1 MMSPLELTANIFNLA
16 SVFLANRNKVHTWW
30 VGIIGT
36 ALFAVVFYQVKLYA
50 DVTLQIFFIA
60 TSIYGWRNW
69 VSGGV
74 NKTELPITRIT
85 LTALT
90 CCFLASIVVVAS
102 YGFLLFRM
110 TDASYPYIDSMVLI
124 FSVVAQL
131 LLMARKL
138 ETWIFW
144 ILVDIIAV
152 PLFASK
158 ELYLTAIVYFG
169 FLVNAVFGLINW
181 ARLYRSTNEEV

>member
-1 MMSPLELTANIFNLA
+1 MNPLELSANIFNLV

-36 ALFAVVFYQVKLYA
+36 TLFAAVFYEVKLYA

-60 TSIYGWRNW
+60 TSIYGWWNW
-69 VSGGV
+69 VSGGDDRS
-74 NKTELPITRIT
+74 ELPITRIT
-85 LTALT
+85 LGALFG
-90 CCFLASIVVVAS
+90 CFLVSIVVVAG
-102 YGFLLFRM
+102 YGFLLYRM

-131 LLMARKL
+131 LLMTRKL

-144 ILVDIIAV
+144 IIVDLIAV

-158 ELYLTAIVYFG
+158 ELYLTAIVYLG

-181 ARLYRSTNEEV
+181 IRLYRGTHEEV